1 MNKLSLLT
9 SISLIGLSTAFSSDF
24 HDQHRSSASLR
35 DLPPE
40 VLGQIAKNL
49 PEKDVIQLR
58 NTTGDKFIN
67 TKTRQKEFYQQQS
80 TKPMTFDVSQPS
92 VLKALISF
100 LQESPQGANINL
112 RLINVTIDTLNLILP
127 LCERVSSLDLGHNNI
142 GKIGAQAIAN
152 SESLKNLTSLDLGY
166 NNIGPEVAQ
175 AIANSESLKNLTSLN
190 LSWND
195 IGPEG
200 AQAIASSAILQ
211 NLTSLNLAGNGIGPE
226 GELAIKKRYPF
237 AVFF

>member
-24 HDQHRSSASLR
+24 HAQHRSSASLR

-40 VLGQIAKNL
+40 VLGQIAQNL

-67 TKTRQKEFYQQQS
+67 TKTKQKEFYQQLS
-80 TKPMTFDVSQPS
+80 TKRKPITFDVSQPS

-100 LQESPQGANINL
+100 LQESPQDANINL
-112 RLINVTIDTLNLILP
+112 RLINLTIDTLNLILP
-127 LCERVSSLDLGHNNI
+127 LCEGVSSLDLWENDIGPEGAQAIANSASLKNLTSLNLWYNNI
-142 GKIGAQAIAN
+142 GPEGAQAIAN
-152 SESLKNLTSLDLGY
+152 SESLKNLTSLDLG
-166 NNIGPEVAQ
+166 
-175 AIANSESLKNLTSLN
+175 S
-190 LSWND
+190 
-195 IGPEG
+195 
-200 AQAIASSAILQ
+200 
-211 NLTSLNLAGNGIGPE
+211 NGIGIE
-226 GELAIKKRYPF
+226 GENAIKKRYPF

>member
-24 HDQHRSSASLR
+24 HAQHRSSASLR
-35 DLPPE
+35 DLPPD
-40 VLGQIAKNL
+40 VLGQIAQNL

-67 TKTRQKEFYQQQS
+67 TKTRRKEFYQQQS

-100 LQESPQGANINL
+100 LQESPQDANINL
-112 RLINVTIDTLNLILP
+112 GLINVTIDTLNLILP
-127 LCERVSSLDLGHNNI
+127 LCEGVS
-142 GKIGAQAIAN
+142 
-152 SESLKNLTSLDLGY
+152 
-166 NNIGPEVAQ
+166 
-175 AIANSESLKNLTSLN
+175 SLN

-200 AQAIASSAILQ
+200 AQAIANSAFLK
-211 NLTSLNLAGNGIGPE
+211 NLTSLNLGSNGIGIE
-226 GELAIKKRYPF
+226 GENAIKKRYPF